1 MFSEVWAHAFER
13 VFAPKILL
21 FLLQGLKNTMYIAV
35 VTIALSL
42 VLGAILGL
50 TRACRVKPLRIL
62 ATLYIETVRN
72 IPLTLFIIGMRFM
85 TKLPP
90 LESGIAAMTVF
101 TAAVVAEI
109 VRGGLNSVHP
119 GQWEAAHSQGFGFIG
134 GMIFVILP
142 QALRRIRSPLTSQF
156 VTTIKDTS
164 FCALVGTYELSFTSK
179 IAAAHKSIV
188 TAEDI
193 LLIYL
198 LVAAAYYV
206 VCSIFAYF
214 ARKQKE
220 QVGQTILKT
229 PQRG

>member
-1 MFSEVWAHAFER
+1 MLSQAWTNAFQR

-35 VTIALSL
+35 VTILLSL
-42 VLGAILGL
+42 VIGTILGL
-50 TRACRVKPLRIL
+50 MRSGRVKALRVL
-62 ATLYIETVRN
+62 SALYIETVRN

-101 TAAVVAEI
+101 TSAIVAEI

-119 GQWEAAHSQGFGFIG
+119 GQWEAAHSQGFGYVG
-134 GMIFVILP
+134 AMLFVILP
-142 QALRRIRSPLTSQF
+142 QSLRRIRSPLTSQF

-198 LVAAAYYV
+198 VVAAAYYL

-214 ARKQKE
+214 ARRQKE
-220 QVGQTILKT
+220 QVGQTVLKT
-229 PQRG
+229 PPG